1 MATFKP
7 IVFNTKNH
15 IKSDGTT
22 NIKIRV
28 YHNKESQ
35 YIPTEY
41 YIDPS
46 FMLPDGSINPLHPNT
61 DLYNFELGEVIQKY
75 RKAGLELG
83 SERSSKMSCA
93 EYRDYLV
100 QSTQPD
106 YDTIDFVEYCNQLI
120 SKTKKEK
127 TREWYQQSLDS
138 FVWYYGKSK
147 IDARDITRNKIA
159 DYIEKL
165 KVSGKRGEPL
175 KNGSISNYVRGLR
188 ALYNFCKGTYN
199 QPDYNII
206 RIPNEPFAVE
216 IPAYKKKKKNVSVE
230 NIKKIRDH
238 VCTFERA
245 AFSRDMFMMMFYMM
259 GINIGDLYR
268 LDQPVDGRLN
278 YERSKTDT
286 DDNEMFMLSI
296 KIEPELQILIDKYS
310 SKGFLSDVKN
320 RYSSID
326 SFRSSLNKG
335 LKEIGEEI
343 GISKLSSNWARHSWA
358 SIARNKADISKP
370 DIDFC
375 LGHVSKEHKMTD
387 ICIDIDYSICDKAN
401 RKVLN
406 LLTDQKKKKKNGLL
420 CLQAMN
426 WNR

>member
-1 MATFKP
+1 
-7 IVFNTKNH
+7 
-15 IKSDGTT
+15 
-22 NIKIRV
+22 
-28 YHNKESQ
+28 
-35 YIPTEY
+35 
-41 YIDPS
+41 
-46 FMLPDGSINPLHPNT
+46 MLPDGSINPLHPNT

-188 ALYNFCKGTYN
+188 ALYNFCK
-199 QPDYNII
+199 
-206 RIPNEPFAVE
+206 
-216 IPAYKKKKKNVSVE
+216 
-230 NIKKIRDH
+230 IRDH

-343 GISKLSSNWARHSWA
+343 SISKLSSNWARHSWA

-387 ICIDIDYSICDKAN
+387 IYIDIDYSICDKAN